1 MKLSASALTLSLCLA
16 SSTACQAQTP
26 PNNETETEHAGSI
39 PAAEPAVDPAEALNE
54 QLAALEDTEPD
65 ADATLS
71 ITIDGEPAPYGVWQA
86 TLMPGETLELES
98 ETEVSVSI
106 DGGEPAALDTT
117 HGFTAPN
124 SPGAHQIR
132 IFNLEGGHV
141 LLSVFVLTPLD
152 GQEVVEGYRIGTYPQ
167 NTPAGLIRVTE
178 ADLETPVSPSFTLG
192 QFLCKQQP
200 GHWPKFVL
208 VTPSLLTRLE
218 ALLAEMRADGM
229 TDADSFFV
237 MSGFRT
243 PFYNTAIGSAR
254 LSRHMYGDAA
264 DIYPDV
270 EGGDSVMDDL
280 NGDGRVTRADA
291 NYLYDFADR
300 LFRGRSDLS
309 AGGIGA
315 YGANAVH
322 GPFVHVDGRGSRARW
337 GRGES

>member
-16 SSTACQAQTP
+16 SSTACQGQTP
-26 PNNETETEHAGSI
+26 TQTPDPDRASLSE
-39 PAAEPAVDPAEALNE
+39 PAEPVTDRK
-54 QLAALEDTEPD
+54 AALKDRLAELAGTEPS
-65 ADATLS
+65 AETALPVSVNGNAMPHS
-71 ITIDGEPAPYGVWQA
+71 IWQA
-86 TLMPGETLELES
+86 TLMPGETLELEA
-98 ETEVSVSI
+98 ETDISVSI
-106 DGGEPAALDTT
+106 DGGEPADLDAT
-117 HGFTAPN
+117 HSFTAPET
-124 SPGAHQIR
+124 PGAHQIR
-132 IFNLEGGHV
+132 LFDLEGGHA
-141 LLSVFVLTPLD
+141 LISVFVLTPLE
-152 GQEVVEGYRIGTYPQ
+152 GQEVVEGYRIGSYPR
-167 NTPAGLIRVTE
+167 NTPEGLIRVSRD
-178 ADLETPVSPSFTLG
+178 DLDVPVSPSFTLG

-208 VTPSLLTRLE
+208 VSPSLINRLE
-218 ALLAEMRADGM
+218 ALLAEMRADEL
-229 TDADSFFV
+229 TRAESFFV

-280 NGDGRVTRADA
+280 DGDGRVTRADA
-291 NYLYDFADR
+291 NFLYDFADR
-300 LFRGRSDLS
+300 LFRNREDLD

>member
-16 SSTACQAQTP
+16 SSAGCQAQTP
-26 PNNETETEHAGSI
+26 PETPSTET
-39 PAAEPAVDPAEALNE
+39 AAPAENSTSVIDETAALDAW
-54 QLAALEDTEPD
+54 LAQLEDTEPD
-65 ADATLS
+65 AETALPVTL
-71 ITIDGEPAPYGVWQA
+71 DGEAMPYPVWQA
-86 TLMPGETLELES
+86 RLMPGETLTLAS
-98 ETEVSVSI
+98 ETPVALSV
-106 DGGEPAALDTT
+106 DGDEPQPLAAE
-117 HGFTAPN
+117 HVYTAPET
-124 SPGAHQIR
+124 PGVHQLR
-132 IFNLEGGHV
+132 VFDLEGGHV
-141 LLSVFVLTPLD
+141 LVSVFVLKPLE

-167 NTPAGLIRVTE
+167 NTPEGLIRVTE
-178 ADLETPVSPSFTLG
+178 EDLETPVSPSFTLG

-200 GHWPKFVL
+200 GHWPKFVM
-208 VTPSLLTRLE
+208 VTPSLLNRLE
-218 ALLAEMRADGM
+218 ALLAEMRADGL

-291 NYLYDFADR
+291 NFLYDFADR
-300 LFRGRSDLS
+300 LFRNRSDLN

-337 GRGES
+337 GRGDS